1 MVTNVA
7 RHWAA
12 RVIEPIARFLDS
24 LGLTPNSVTVLGFL
38 LTAAVAVVVGRGQF
52 RLAGVLLIITLGTDA
67 IDGTLARL
75 TGSSTR
81 FGAFLDSTLDRWAEV
96 LIFGALV
103 WFYLNSG
110 QRTAVLLATGAM
122 AASLMVSY
130 TRARAEG
137 VGLACKNGLLTR
149 FERLAILIA
158 GLILQQMV
166 VALWIIVILATFTAL
181 QRIWITW
188 RADQAAH

>member
-38 LTAAVAVVVGRGQF
+38 
-52 RLAGVLLIITLGTDA
+52 
-67 IDGTLARL
+67 
-75 TGSSTR
+75 
-81 FGAFLDSTLDRWAEV
+81 DSTLDRGAEV
-96 LIFGALV
+96 LIYGALG
-103 WFYLNSG
+103 WFYLNAG
-110 QRTAVLLATGAM
+110 QQTAVLLAMAAM

-137 VGLACKNGLLTR
+137 VGLTCKDGLLTR
-149 FERLAILIA
+149 FERLVILIG
-158 GLILQQMV
+158 GLILQQMIA
-166 VALWIIVILATFTAL
+166 ALWIITVLASFTAL
-181 QRIWITW
+181 QRIWDTW
-188 RADQAAH
+188 RADQVAR